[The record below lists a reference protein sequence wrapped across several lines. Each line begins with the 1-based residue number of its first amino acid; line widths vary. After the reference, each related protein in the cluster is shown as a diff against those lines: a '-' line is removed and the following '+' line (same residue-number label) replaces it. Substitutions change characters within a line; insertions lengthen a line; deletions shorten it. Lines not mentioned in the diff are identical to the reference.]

1 MSGRPASGRP
11 ARRRPNPIWLGLG
24 IVGWAGLA
32 WLAVQMYSATPRTAA
47 FDLELLLQAGRD
59 VAAGRSPYDPA
70 MVAGGVPGAA
80 DLFYSYPPPVAQ
92 AMSLFAAVPSA
103 AMFAALWVLA
113 IAGLAYAAALVS
125 SRLATA
131 QSVAATVLPTLAV
144 APLFLPFAIA
154 LLFGN
159 LDALFPL
166 AYALVLVAAVAPTRR
181 SSIVGGVAL
190 ALATVAKVHPAGLG
204 PWFVGRAVRERQSGQ
219 PAASL
224 RVILAAAA
232 TVGAVLVL
240 SLLAGGAD
248 LWRDYVPVAGAAS
261 NARLLDPRNAGPA
274 AQVALLLGG
283 DEALVRALHL
293 PVAVA
298 AVLAS
303 LWAGWAVRDRLSGIA
318 VAGVAS
324 LVLLPVT
331 WYHYADGAH
340 PVRDRCRCPGARDPG
355 RAADH
360 GVDRRRG
367 PCRDGLDCLDPRL
380 VACHRARIGG
390 RRRERPRGVGHERA
404 ARRIAPE
411 QEERRW
417 PRWPPALGSCPRS
430 VRVRSSR

>member
-1 MSGRPASGRP
+1 MSRRP

-47 FDLELLLQAGRD
+47 FDLELLLQAGRE

-92 AMSLFAAVPSA
+92 AMSLFAAMPSA
-103 AMFAALWVLA
+103 AMFALLWILA
-113 IAGLAYAAALVS
+113 IAGLALGAALVS
-125 SRLATA
+125 RHLAPG
-131 QSVAATVLPTLAV
+131 QSVPATVTPTLAV
-144 APLFLPFAIA
+144 APLFLPFGIA

-166 AYALVLVAAVAPTRR
+166 AYAIVLVAAAVPSERT
-181 SSIVGGVAL
+181 SIAGGVAL
-190 ALATVAKVHPAGLG
+190 GLAAVAKVHPAGLG
-204 PWFVGRAVRERQSGQ
+204 PWFVGRAIRERQAGQ
-219 PAASL
+219 SAAAL
-224 RVILAAAA
+224 RVILAAVA
-232 TVGAVLVL
+232 TVASVLVL

-274 AQVALLLGG
+274 AQVALLFGG
-283 DEALVRALHL
+283 DEAFVRALHL
-293 PVAVA
+293 PIALA
-298 AVLAS
+298 AVVAS

-331 WYHYADGAH
+331 WYHYPAALI
-340 PVRDRCRCPGARDPG
+340 PFAIAAVVRARAT
-355 RAADH
+355 AAAQ
-360 GVDRRRG
+360 RTTA
-367 PCRDGLDCLDPRL
+367 LIAAAAL
-380 VACHRARIGG
+380 VATLSIAWIPGLWLAVG
-390 RRRERPRGVGHERA
+390 LGLAGVVVSAGADESRPE
-404 ARRIAPE
+404 
-411 QEERRW
+411 
-417 PRWPPALGSCPRS
+417 
-430 VRVRSSR
+430 